1 MRVAL
6 AALLFTEPDLLL
18 LDEPTNHLDLEAALW
33 LEDFLRSYPGTLL
46 LVSHDRGLLNR
57 VAEEILHLDAGK
69 LTLYQ
74 GGYDRFENTRRERLE
89 QNERLRS
96 KQQAERARI
105 QAFVDRFRYKASK
118 AKQAQSRIRMLER
131 MQPIAEHREEGAITF
146 AFPDPE
152 PLPPPLVSLD
162 RVSIGYDG
170 RAVLKN
176 LSLRLDADDRV
187 ALLGANGNGKS
198 TLLKLLAGR
207 LPPLAGDVVKSGKLR
222 VGYFAQHQAD
232 ELDLEATP
240 LQQLARRRPREP
252 EVQLRGHLGRFGFSQ
267 QRAEVRIGNLSG
279 GEKARLLFA
288 MMTVER
294 PHILLLDEP
303 TNHLDV
309 VSRQALIEAL
319 NDYRGAVVIV
329 SHDPHV
335 LELTADRFWL
345 IESGGVTPFEGDM
358 QDYRALLL
366 GRRNDAESK
375 AGAAD
380 PGNSSRPDRLSKKE
394 QRRQA
399 GQRREALTPLKKRLT
414 QAEHAVDRLESEKAE
429 LIDALAD
436 PRLYLDGSR
445 RLADLQKRLAQV
457 QKQLDSAEAIWAG
470 AQEAWDQAQ
479 ADLP

>member
-1 MRVAL
+1 M
-6 AALLFTEPDLLL
+6 
-18 LDEPTNHLDLEAALW
+18 
-33 LEDFLRSYPGTLL
+33 
-46 LVSHDRGLLNR
+46 
-57 VAEEILHLDAGK
+57 
-69 LTLYQ
+69 
-74 GGYDRFENTRRERLE
+74 
-89 QNERLRS
+89 
-96 KQQAERARI
+96 
-105 QAFVDRFRYKASK
+105 
-118 AKQAQSRIRMLER
+118 
-131 MQPIAEHREEGAITF
+131 
-146 AFPDPE
+146 
-152 PLPPPLVSLD
+152 
-162 RVSIGYDG
+162 
-170 RAVLKN
+170 LKN
-176 LSLRLDADDRV
+176 LSLRLDADDRI

-240 LQQLARRRPREP
+240 LLAARRRRPREP

-288 MMTVER
+288 LMTVER

-380 PGNSSRPDRLSKKE
+380 PGKSEPARPPE
-394 QRRQA
+394 QEGAATPGRSNGARRW
-399 GQRREALTPLKKRLT
+399 RR
-414 QAEHAVDRLESEKAE
+414 
-429 LIDALAD
+429 
-436 PRLYLDGSR
+436 
-445 RLADLQKRLAQV
+445 
-457 QKQLDSAEAIWAG
+457 
-470 AQEAWDQAQ
+470 
-479 ADLP
+479 